1 MLDAVRRRSR
11 VGRRTARSPLTLT
24 RLIVVV
30 HAVRHLVDRL
40 QRQSLASGLDLHAL
54 VGINVEPVKVDSR
67 DIVLNRGH
75 QNTPE
80 IGGEVR
86 IGVSSMVHEA
96 THQRSHIPSFASP
109 TRGRNLEHAGFQMQ
123 NRYPQYL
130 EAVPAPAIYIAPM
143 AFNPLAAFDNL
154 RNAGFDETQARAI
167 TQTSEMAREGM
178 ATVTD
183 LLAMEARLK
192 EHNWRV
198 GLAFSAIIIGVVAV
212 LIVVL

>member
-1 MLDAVRRRSR
+1 
-11 VGRRTARSPLTLT
+11 
-24 RLIVVV
+24 
-30 HAVRHLVDRL
+30 
-40 QRQSLASGLDLHAL
+40 
-54 VGINVEPVKVDSR
+54 
-67 DIVLNRGH
+67 
-75 QNTPE
+75 
-80 IGGEVR
+80 
-86 IGVSSMVHEA
+86 
-96 THQRSHIPSFASP
+96 
-109 TRGRNLEHAGFQMQ
+109 
-123 NRYPQYL
+123 
-130 EAVPAPAIYIAPM
+130 M